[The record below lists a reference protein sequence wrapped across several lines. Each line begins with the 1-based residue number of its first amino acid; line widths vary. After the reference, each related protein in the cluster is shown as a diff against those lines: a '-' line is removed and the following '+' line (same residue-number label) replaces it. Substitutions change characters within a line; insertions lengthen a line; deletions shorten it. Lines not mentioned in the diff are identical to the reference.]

1 MFDLPPLDCG
11 ILEPV
16 FEVANVAR
24 EAELGTEIF
33 FVRPEN
39 EFSILSE
46 CALPDTIDWI
56 VGVQDGDV
64 VTQRTTRTLI
74 FELES
79 LDEPSGERVEFY
91 VWTQNWAPSEYA
103 YWLGQRHVKFEHT
116 DQGWDIVSVELVFF
130 LD

>member
-1 MFDLPPLDCG
+1 MLDLPPLDCA

-24 EAELGTEIF
+24 EAELGTEIY

-79 LDEPSGERVEFY
+79 LEEPSGERVEFY

-103 YWLGQRHVKFEHT
+103 YWLTKWHVNFERS
-116 DQGWDIVSVELVFF
+116 DEGWSVGEAEIVFR